1 MTDTG
6 SDMPNPAKPRRG
18 LSIAGAVLVFLL
30 LPVSVVGLW
39 NRALLLDTD
48 RYIETV
54 APLAHDPD
62 VQQAVTDAVTTFIVE
77 RARVQAYA
85 EDLLPD
91 RAKAL
96 APFVAGG
103 AESLIRQGVQNVV
116 RSEWFAKAWVAA
128 NRADHALVVRLVT
141 GREGKVT
148 STREGRIAVD
158 LTVIAEQALKRIDEQ
173 FGVSLASRVDL
184 SRHDLE
190 FVLVRSDELA
200 RIQGLLRLAH
210 QVLWVVVALTVAAAV
225 ATVLAAGARLKGLRR
240 LGTAVTASM
249 AVLLVAIW
257 TGRSFYL
264 TRLPIGMRN
273 RPAPAAIYDIL
284 TRFLIRTG
292 WALLVVGLVMMIV
305 AWIVGSSRSAASV
318 KGGFRRRSAT
328 VAVEPDA

>member
-6 SDMPNPAKPRRG
+6 SDAPNPAKPRRG
-18 LSIAGAVLVFLL
+18 LSIVGAVLVFLL

-54 APLAHDPD
+54 APLADDPD

-77 RARVQAYA
+77 QARVQAYA

-103 AESLIRQGVQNVV
+103 AETLIRQGVQSVV
-116 RSEWFAKAWVAA
+116 QSEWFAKAWVAV

-141 GREGKVT
+141 GREGNVT

-158 LTVIAEQALKRIDEQ
+158 LEPVAEQALKRIDDQ

-190 FVLVRSDELA
+190 LVLFRSDELA

-210 QVLWVVVALTVAAAV
+210 RVLWVVVALTVAAAV
-225 ATVLAAGARLKGLRR
+225 ATVLAAGERMKGLRR

-257 TGRSFYL
+257 AGRSFYL
-264 TRLPIGMRN
+264 TRLPLGMRN
-273 RPAPAAIYDIL
+273 RPAPAAVYDIL
-284 TRFLIRTG
+284 TRFLLRTG
-292 WALLVVGLVMMIV
+292 WVLLVVGMVVMIV
-305 AWIVGSSRSAASV
+305 TWIAGSSRSAASV